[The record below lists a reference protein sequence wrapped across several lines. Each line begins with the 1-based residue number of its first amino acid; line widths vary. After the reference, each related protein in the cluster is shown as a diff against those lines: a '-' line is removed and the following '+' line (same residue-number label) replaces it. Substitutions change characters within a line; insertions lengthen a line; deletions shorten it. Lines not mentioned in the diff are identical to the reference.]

1 MMLEFATLQLTHA
14 ELLEIYKA
22 LSQRAEIQHLLMQ
35 EKGTEHP
42 DHSLLHRVESL
53 LGKSEPQ
60 LERLYEEA
68 DEEMWE
74 YAWYAY
80 TDEWAWWRA
89 KQEAAKE
96 LGREPG
102 ASKEDEAKV
111 EAIYNKKF
119 EAFVAEVSMLD
130 PQQGKSKKSVRSA
143 QKRQR

>member
-1 MMLEFATLQLTHA
+1 M
-14 ELLEIYKA
+14 
-22 LSQRAEIQHLLMQ
+22 
-35 EKGTEHP
+35 
-42 DHSLLHRVESL
+42 ESL

-89 KQEAAKE
+89 KQGGGQGAR
-96 LGREPG
+96 REPG

-111 EAIYNKKF
+111 EAIKQKIRGLRRRGLD
-119 EAFVAEVSMLD
+119 ARSPAGEV
-130 PQQGKSKKSVRSA
+130 QKSVRSA